1 MLTKSSSYVFW
12 MSVLLGIPIYIWI
25 WSIGTK
31 LHIQSKPD
39 NKLKLYLFK
48 VSILFPL
55 VYGIYGIYR
64 MISIGDVIMTMH
76 FAAMLSTLYAMI
88 FAAKT
93 LKSAELK
100 ENAPVS
106 EYLGDFFLIW
116 FFPIGIWI
124 LQPRIHNIIEKQN
137 KNTAA

>member
-1 MLTKSSSYVFW
+1 MLTKSRSYVFW
-12 MSVLLGIPIYIWI
+12 MSVLLVVPFYIWI
-25 WSIGTK
+25 WLIGTK
-31 LHIQSKPD
+31 LPRQPETD
-39 NKLKLYLFK
+39 NKLKLYLFQ

-64 MISIGDVIMTMH
+64 MISIGDVIMPMH

-93 LKSAELK
+93 LKTAELN
-100 ENAPVS
+100 ENATVS
-106 EYLGDFFLIW
+106 EYLEDFFLIW

-124 LQPRIHNIIEKQN
+124 LQPRIHRIIEKQN
-137 KNTAA
+137 KNTTA

>member
-12 MSVLLGIPIYIWI
+12 MSILLGIPISIWI

-31 LHIQSKPD
+31 LYRNPEPE

-55 VYGIYGIYR
+55 IYCIYGIYR
-64 MISIGDVIMTMH
+64 MISIGDVIMPMH

-93 LKSAELK
+93 IKSAELN
-100 ENAPVS
+100 ENATVS
-106 EYLGDFFLIW
+106 KYLGDFFLIW

-124 LQPRIHNIIEKQN
+124 LQPRIQKIIDKQD
-137 KNTAA
+137 KNTTA